1 MKFRF
6 ASVKRPL
13 LALTALAAMIAVT
26 GGVVPASAVSH
37 NNLSFP
43 GTTGKIR
50 VHSVFQDRTGVTVQQ
65 RGDQNDATTNPNRTV
80 GDVPSNPSNI
90 YTSPCTPA
98 PTDCLRTLGVNDP
111 AVNPSASDGHAHYH
125 TGDTKIIVN
134 EVAGFR
140 KGDSVMIG
148 SPYCNHA
155 FLGMTC
161 KKFVP
166 GFGIVDEQPT
176 GEVVQVTGG
185 DVAIG
190 DHGVGVLELS
200 GAGLTNDVCPTPAP
214 LAPCAHLEGTQIY
227 KLSTLYSG
235 QQMRVDIPHV
245 DLLDCDIL
253 LTTCSPNDVTV
264 TADFIPPQGSHD
276 PSFPRRPL
284 ALNRDIPNGP
294 FAAEVPATC
303 GPTPCGAG
311 YFSFYIPK
319 EITGTATIGNTFN
332 VNKTDTWYTVEVKA
346 VDSTDGHIVAD
357 GVVRF
362 KLTPATINDLKAEN
376 PTRPGASDFFPTES
390 VEITG
395 AVRDNSSAAALYR
408 PVEDVIV
415 DVDVTN
421 PGGGTSSYQ
430 VTSCV
435 DTDPT
440 AGDVC
445 GGNVFRSQPNQHGR
459 FLVTY
464 GGPNGLYLAFNP
476 ETATCNGG
484 LFGCVPQVIGGM
496 MDTFDTGTYD
506 VLATLRGYNPTVSAS
521 TTFDVAIF

>member
-26 GGVVPASAVSH
+26 GGVVPAAAVTH

-50 VHSVFQDRTGVTVQQ
+50 VHSIFQDNLGATKQQ
-65 RGDQNDATTNPNRTV
+65 VGDTKDPTTNPNRTV
-80 GDVPSNPSNI
+80 GDVPVNVSNQFN
-90 YTSPCTPA
+90 TACTPA
-98 PTDCLRTLGVNDP
+98 ATDCLRTLAVNDP
-111 AVNPSASDGHAHYH
+111 AVNISAADGHAHYH

-134 EVAGFR
+134 QVAGFR
-140 KGDSVMIG
+140 RGDSVMIG

-155 FLGMTC
+155 FLGLTC

-176 GEVVQVTGG
+176 GEVVQVVGG
-185 DVAIG
+185 DIAPG
-190 DHGVGVLELS
+190 NHGVGVLELG

-214 LAPCAHLEGTQIY
+214 LAPCAHLEGTQVY
-227 KLSTLYSG
+227 KLPTLYQG
-235 QQMRVDIPHV
+235 QQMRVDIPHA

-253 LTTCSPNDVTV
+253 LTTCNPNDVTV
-264 TADFIPPQGSHD
+264 TADFLPPQGSHD
-276 PSFPRRPL
+276 PAFPRRPL
-284 ALNRDIPNGP
+284 ALNRDNPNGP

-311 YFSFYIPK
+311 YFSFFIPK

-346 VDSTDGHIVAD
+346 IDSTDGHLVAD
-357 GVVRF
+357 GIVRF
-362 KLTPATINDLKAEN
+362 KLTPAALVELKAEN
-376 PTRPGASDFFPTES
+376 PTRPGVTKFFPTES

-415 DVDVTN
+415 DVAVTKPN
-421 PGGGTSSYQ
+421 GSTRRYQ

-435 DTDPT
+435 NTAPAGATDS
-440 AGDVC
+440 C
-445 GGNVFRSQPNQHGR
+445 GGNVFRSQPNGHGK
-459 FLVTY
+459 FLVTF
-464 GGPNGLYLAFNP
+464 GGPSGLHLGSNP
-476 ETATCNGG
+476 TCNPSSITTC
-484 LFGCVPQVIGGM
+484 LSRVVNGM
-496 MDTFDTGTYD
+496 LDTSDTGTYD
-506 VLATLRGYNPTVSAS
+506 VLATLRGYRPTVSAS